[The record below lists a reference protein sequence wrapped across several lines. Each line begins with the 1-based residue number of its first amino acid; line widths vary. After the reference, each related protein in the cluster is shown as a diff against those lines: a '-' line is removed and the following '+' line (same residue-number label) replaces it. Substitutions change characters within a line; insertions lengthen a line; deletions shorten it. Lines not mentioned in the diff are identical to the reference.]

1 VAARRGELTN
11 ERIPRDPAAPTWTIE
26 ARREAYRA
34 DGYETDSRD
43 YLEGKRA

>member
-1 VAARRGELTN
+1 VGGAEQLIIEPWAF
-11 ERIPRDPAAPTWTIE
+11 PRDPAAPTWTIE

-43 YLEGKRA
+43 YLEGK